1 MTLDNA
7 YTNEALL
14 KLTDA
19 TNAMADEIDYTVAE
33 DISEVKKHA
42 LKITNDPFET
52 THAND
57 IRKST
62 DIINNILQNMQQAK
76 YPGLENDITALRS
89 ASASIN
95 PDVLTLDQKDAVK
108 SFFGKAADLLKKMN

>member
-42 LKITNDPFET
+42 L
-52 THAND
+52 
-57 IRKST
+57 
-62 DIINNILQNMQQAK
+62 
-76 YPGLENDITALRS
+76 
-89 ASASIN
+89 
-95 PDVLTLDQKDAVK
+95 
-108 SFFGKAADLLKKMN
+108 